1 MVTEPPQ
8 EQGFEPAA
16 VQDRRAPDR
25 RARGDDALGRRA
37 ADRTQ
42 FIRVATNA
50 ALAICGGL
58 AVVFLFFWALG
69 AIDARDAVAATIIA
83 VVFALAWLGGF
94 IYRQRHEQ
102 EVRPINRANRERRGY

>member
-8 EQGFEPAA
+8 QQGFQPPA
-16 VQDRRAPDR
+16 VEDRRAPDR
-25 RARGDDALGRRA
+25 REPGGRRA
-37 ADRTQ
+37 SDRTQ
-42 FIRVATNA
+42 FIRTAMNA

-69 AIDARDAVAATIIA
+69 AIDAGDAVAATVIA
-83 VVFALAWLGGF
+83 IVFALAWLGGF

-102 EVRPINRANRERRGY
+102 EARPVNRAQRERRGY